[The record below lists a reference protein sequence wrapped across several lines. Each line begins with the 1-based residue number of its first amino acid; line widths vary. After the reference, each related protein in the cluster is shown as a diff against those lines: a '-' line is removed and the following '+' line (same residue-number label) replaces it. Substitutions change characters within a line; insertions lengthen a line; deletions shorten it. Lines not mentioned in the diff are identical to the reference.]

1 MDQFG
6 SQMRSFSN
14 NGDNTPQRPQSQ
26 PQQSSGTAKSTGG
39 APSKPHNGCADVKP
53 RLTKEQHDILE
64 AHFQQQH
71 KPSTSTKKGFA
82 ETLGVPVDKINVSHL
97 RPWGIVLVA
106 NKTRR
111 IGFRTAEQ
119 R

>member
-6 SQMRSFSN
+6 AHLPSFATSADKPPRRPRS
-14 NGDNTPQRPQSQ
+14 PVQQ
-26 PQQSSGTAKSTGG
+26 PNGTAKP
-39 APSKPHNGCADVKP
+39 APAPAAKPHHNGCADVKP

-82 ETLGVPVDKINVSHL
+82 ESLGVPVDKINVSRSSTACAL
-97 RPWGIVLVA
+97 PA
-106 NKTRR
+106 NVP
-111 IGFRTAEQ
+111 A
-119 R
+119 